1 MVAKCEVNS
10 DSASAMQNVIS
21 KYFSM
26 VPLRESSDFLY
37 SYSAHRDF
45 FRKTK
50 GGRNADLSKYPSG
63 DDTRCALRYVIE
75 SNARGMTSTP
85 FVDGRWSRPLQR
97 Q

>member
-1 MVAKCEVNS
+1 MVVKCEVNS

-50 GGRNADLSKYPSG
+50 GGRNADLSKYP
-63 DDTRCALRYVIE
+63 RVV
-75 SNARGMTSTP
+75 MTLGAVCNRTHEA
-85 FVDGRWSRPLQR
+85 
-97 Q
+97 